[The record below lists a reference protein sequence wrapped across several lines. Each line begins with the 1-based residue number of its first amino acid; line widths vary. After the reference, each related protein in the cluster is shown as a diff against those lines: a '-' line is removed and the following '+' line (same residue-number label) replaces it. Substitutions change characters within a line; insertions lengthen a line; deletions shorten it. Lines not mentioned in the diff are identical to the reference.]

1 MALTNDKD
9 KKISRQEK
17 QTIRSGVRSR
27 VKDLN
32 ALEEGPGK
40 VFRKIKNYAIGV
52 KSSRELIDNANKI
65 KMFDTAKKS
74 PSKPSLPAEPSS
86 PYKTNTDTKKTKFK
100 NGGIKNKKMGM
111 GRIKKK

>member
-40 VFRKIKNYAIGV
+40 VFRKIKNYAIGA
-52 KSSRELIDNANKI
+52 KSSRELIDNANKM
-65 KMFDTAKKS
+65 KMFDAAKKSLTKPSS
-74 PSKPSLPAEPSS
+74 PSKPSSYIP
-86 PYKTNTDTKKTKFK
+86 NTDTKKTEFK